1 MLREVRLFVTVKQ
14 GDNGQEEFVKHI
26 QSSVL
31 KTPCRGHPN
40 HCIDAVKKSIIVLSV
55 SFPTVCE

>member
-14 GDNGQEEFVKHI
+14 GNDGQDEFVKHMR
-26 QSSVL
+26 SSAL
-31 KTPCRGHPN
+31 KTPNRGHPN

-55 SFPTVCE
+55 LFPTGCE